1 MKTVNVIKNISPFL
15 LSVILCAGFSLPA
28 SASQISTS
36 SEMAFFGTYTPTGG
50 ADLMN
55 ATGLAFPAP
64 VIIAAGVD
72 DFAFAAGGNA
82 TFSGFGFNPATSGA
96 ILTFADGGAFTAS
109 SVVIDVQTTQSLD
122 LTLAGIWSLD
132 GFDDTLGRL
141 VFTADALGSL
151 YTFSAAGTVT
161 SLSIPSEV
169 PLPGAILFFA
179 SALAALAFCDA
190 GQRKISA
197 ER

>member
-1 MKTVNVIKNISPFL
+1 
-15 LSVILCAGFSLPA
+15 
-28 SASQISTS
+28 
-36 SEMAFFGTYTPTGG
+36 MAFFGTYTPTGG

-64 VIIAAGVD
+64 VIIAAGLD

-82 TFSGFGFNPATSGA
+82 TFSDFGFNPATSGT

-109 SVVIDVQTTQSLD
+109 SVVTDFQTTQSLD

-161 SLSIPSEV
+161 SLSEV

-179 SALAALAFCDA
+179 SALGALAFCDA